1 MSGIRLAVPDTASE
15 GEVIELKAMI
25 KHPMESGYR
34 RGPRGEVIERDII
47 TRFECRYNDRLAFAA
62 EYHAGVAANP
72 IITFHIKADVS
83 GDLAFKWIDQHGAQ
97 WSDTR
102 TITVV

>member
-1 MSGIRLAVPDTASE
+1 MSGIKLAVPDKAAA
-15 GEVIELKAMI
+15 GEVLELKAMI

-62 EYHAGVAANP
+62 DYHAGVAANP

-83 GDLAFKWIDQHGAQ
+83 GELEFQWIDQHGAK
-97 WSDTR
+97 WSETR
-102 TITVV
+102 TISVV